1 MRRKRS
7 RFENRPFYL
16 LDSHEQVDS
25 IFIIW
30 KVKTLYVPFRQ
41 KIPNGRWIP
50 MEDLAHI
57 VPRHAFNNVCIFF
70 ENQLAVQTN
79 PESLTR
85 KKVRNV
91 AWQKFKDDS
100 VSRQTL
106 KLMHKALKK
115 LQYAPNREEVWLPR
129 LEIGIIYALNP
140 YMGTVRLQTKWE
152 KAYSIWYPDT
162 AKSIRYNDRNR
173 SNGFCSSKDHWHEL
187 DMLESIRGKIEQK
200 GEDLRQ
206 LRDEF
211 GEENNLFQAKV
222 ITKIIPQWRL
232 NVAALYM
239 LNPLVMQRK
248 RIEFLLD
255 IWESKYYSQTK
266 ANS

>member
-1 MRRKRS
+1 MQRKRS
-7 RFENRPFYL
+7 GFENRPFYL
-16 LDSHEQVDS
+16 LSSHEQVDS

-57 VPRHAFNNVCIFF
+57 VPRHAFNNVCVFF
-70 ENQLAVQTN
+70 ENQFAVQTN

-100 VSRQTL
+100 VSSQTL
-106 KLMHKALKK
+106 SLMHKALKILK
-115 LQYAPNREEVWLPR
+115 YSPNREKIWLPR

-140 YMGTVRLQTKWE
+140 YMGTVRLQTRWE
-152 KAYSIWYPDT
+152 KAYSIWYPDEG
-162 AKSIRYNDRNR
+162 KSIRYDDRN
-173 SNGFCSSKDHWHEL
+173 SHNGFCSSKEHWDNL
-187 DMLESIRGKIEQK
+187 DMLESLRSKIEK
-200 GEDLRQ
+200 KAANLRE
-206 LRDEF
+206 LRDQF
-211 GEENNLFQAKV
+211 GEENDLLKTKV
-222 ITKIIPQWRL
+222 ITKLIPQWRL

-239 LNPLVMQRK
+239 LNPLVMQKK
-248 RIEFLLD
+248 RIQFLLD
-255 IWESKYYSQTK
+255 IWENSYYAK
-266 ANS
+266 RGA